1 MSNPLVLFD
10 LTDNIALITLNRP
23 EAMNAMSRDLR
34 VELVQAIERAGALG
48 ARAIVLTGAGD
59 RAFTAGLDLKEISAD
74 PQVLAE
80 AVMPDSPV
88 NPVAAIARCTCPV
101 IAAING
107 VVITGGLELA
117 LACDMMLASDNA
129 RFADTH
135 AAVGVLPGWGLS
147 QKLSR
152 LIGPGRAREMHFSA
166 RQIDAATAQDWGL
179 VNRTVP
185 LAELLNEALGL
196 ARDMAAHEPD
206 NLSQITALVREGWG
220 MALDDAM
227 ALEAARSHE
236 NYQVAQPVNLVRK

>member
-10 LTDNIALITLNRP
+10 LTDNVALITLNRP
-23 EAMNAMSRDLR
+23 QAMNAMSRDLR
-34 VELVQAIERAGALG
+34 VELVEAIERAEARG

-80 AVMPDSPV
+80 AVMPDSPA

-185 LAELLNEALGL
+185 QAELLNEALGL

-236 NYQVAQPVNLVRK
+236 NYQVAQPVNLVSK

>member
-1 MSNPLVLFD
+1 MSNPLVLYD
-10 LTDNIALITLNRP
+10 LTDNVALITLNRP
-23 EAMNAMSRDLR
+23 QAMNAMSRDLR
-34 VELVQAIERAGALG
+34 VELVQALERAEARG

-59 RAFTAGLDLKEISAD
+59 RAFSAGLDLKEISAD

-80 AVMPDSPV
+80 AVMPDSPA
-88 NPVAAIARCTCPV
+88 NPVAAIARCSCPV

-107 VVITGGLELA
+107 VVITGGLEMA

-185 LAELLNEALGL
+185 QAELLNEALGL
-196 ARDMAAHEPD
+196 ARDIAGHEPD

-227 ALEAARSHE
+227 ALEAARSHA
-236 NYQVAQPVNLVRK
+236 NYRVAQPVNLVKK